1 MTVKKLIAPIAISL
15 GALAVSIGSTFA
27 LFTSK
32 AETNIAVTSGK
43 VEVTATISDVHT
55 FSGQW
60 NEETSEYDIVATEVE
75 GTFKNGG
82 TASLSGDTL
91 TLTKI
96 SPMDKVTFNVTVTN
110 LSNIKINMRTVA
122 KCTSDDGLF
131 DGLSILMD
139 GEEFSGDATSN
150 WEAVEPGSEPVVIPM
165 EVYLPNTGNDDVDN
179 TYQNK
184 SCSIKYSVEAVQGNA
199 HIEDPAPVSTKKI
212 YDFSVAEVATREGMV
227 DGGLY
232 GGVDSWVDQ
241 FINLDEDEMFKM
253 HLSAYDPSCGFVY
266 NEAGGFFEVIG
277 HSCNFTIRFDNL
289 DILPGYALSLV
300 KFTYVDEI
308 TFIDM
313 PGTYRCPDEGKTT
326 FVPTINTCVSFLSPT
341 DPMTKFDLTTISGI
355 KFTDI
360 HMEFSKVI
368 NYKINLC
375 PTVFGGVGPLPGYED
390 GDPISGFDDAATGI
404 SISFANPDVATH
416 RIKYN
421 GFGGDYGRVEVV
433 GGQSVI
439 FDIPDDFKLVGVAF
453 SDSVDYTRLDDCVD
467 VPEGAPWTV
476 TDAYNGY
483 VDVFYE
489 NVSLNELTIEFVNT
503 MCGNIIQVIGFGL

>member
-1 MTVKKLIAPIAISL
+1 MTVRKLIAPIAISL
-15 GALAVSIGSTFA
+15 SAVALSIGSTFA

-75 GTFKNGG
+75 GTFTNGG

-91 TLTKI
+91 TLSKI
-96 SPMDKVTFNVTVTN
+96 SPMDKVTFNITVTN
-110 LSNIKINMRTVA
+110 LSNITIKMRTVA

-139 GEEFSGDATSN
+139 GEEFSGDVTSN

-184 SCSIKYSVEAVQGNA
+184 SCSIKYTVEAVQGNA
-199 HIEDPAPVSTKKI
+199 HTEDPAPVSTKKI
-212 YDFSVAEVATREGMV
+212 YDFSVAEVAAREGMV

-232 GGVDSWVDQ
+232 GGINASWVDQ

-253 HLSAYDPSCGFVY
+253 HLGAFDPSCGFVY
-266 NEAGGFFEVIG
+266 NEAGGFFEIIG
-277 HSCNFTIRFDNL
+277 DSCNFTIRFDNL

-300 KFTYVDEI
+300 KFTFVDEI
-308 TFIDM
+308 RFTDVY
-313 PGTYRCPDEGKTT
+313 TYRCPDEDKTT
-326 FVPTINTCVSFLSPT
+326 FIPAYNTCVSFLSPT
-341 DPMTKFDLTTISGI
+341 DPMTKFDLTTISHI

-375 PTVFGGVGPLPGYED
+375 PTVFGGGGPLPGYED
-390 GDPISGFDDAATGI
+390 GDPISGFDDATTGI

-416 RIKYN
+416 RIKN

-433 GGQSVI
+433 DGQSLI
-439 FDIPDDFKLVGVAF
+439 FDIPDDFKLVGVGF
-453 SDSVDYTRLDDCVD
+453 CDSCEYTRLDNCVD
-467 VPEGAPWTV
+467 VPEDAPWII
-476 TDAYNGY
+476 TDGYNGY
-483 VDVFYE
+483 IDVFYE
-489 NVSLNELTIEFVNT
+489 NVSINELSLQFTGT
-503 MCGNIIQVIGFGL
+503 MCGNLIQVIGFGL